1 MIRNAISNVY
11 KTQSD
16 KFAHPIAQ
24 KIRSFQDFP
33 VEWCYGEGA
42 TFQPGIIDSATKLH
56 SYALSKGF
64 LETDA
69 FPGVNGEI
77 RITLYKDKYYLEFTI
92 ENDESIAFSHEKDD
106 NEVLYEEG
114 ITYDD
119 ATKLIDR
126 FWDEIWNSS
135 EYYTATITTQG
146 SNDFKVWLLKT
157 PATGVGF
164 LYFKNS
170 VPWMPES
177 PFVIT
182 LANTT
187 KKLQAILQS
196 SGNYLQKNS
205 LQTVN

>member
-11 KTQSD
+11 ETQSG

-24 KIRSFQDFP
+24 KIRSFQDIP
-33 VEWCYGEGA
+33 VGWCYGEGA

-64 LETDA
+64 FETDA

-92 ENDESIAFSHEKDD
+92 ENNESITFAHEKDD
-106 NEVLYEEG
+106 NEVLYKEN

-119 ATKLIDR
+119 ALKLIDF

-135 EYYTATITTQG
+135 EYCTATITTQG

-157 PATGVGF
+157 PAAGAEF
-164 LYFKNS
+164 LYSKNS

-182 LANTT
+182 LVNTT
-187 KKLQAILQS
+187 RKLQAILQS

-205 LQTVN
+205 LRAVT